1 MFTKQC
7 SVDYVN
13 VSAQLQ
19 RNKCKDYYV
28 FEIFKDIS
36 SFFKSRPL
44 LVLNQRH
51 RGKCQGV
58 QSQRFSFLQQSEGRM
73 ECWHSLLVF
82 LVVDKGG
89 AGRLYCLFEITSLQF
104 KV

>member
-13 VSAQLQ
+13 GSAQLQ
-19 RNKCKDYYV
+19 RNKCRNYYV

-36 SFFKSRPL
+36 SYFKSKPL
-44 LVLNQRH
+44 LGLNQRH

-58 QSQRFSFLQQSEGRM
+58 QS
-73 ECWHSLLVF
+73 
-82 LVVDKGG
+82 
-89 AGRLYCLFEITSLQF
+89 
-104 KV
+104 